1 MSLTRGRYE
10 RRRTARRP
18 LSIPAA
24 PVRHRIERRR
34 TALPATKP
42 GGSDALHASHLR
54 RRERVR
60 ERQRG
65 RPAGAACE
73 VVLLHRGDAQRG
85 RGAAGRRAAADG
97 HRDDGARQGRRAARD
112 GRAVRRDEGAAR
124 RLLPARRRRPRRG
137 DQVGAQVPRRQAG
150 DDRAATDHGVP
161 GRLSAPARNQAADA
175 VAQTFRAE
183 FGRAVAI
190 LARGLDGDVD
200 RAEEAVQEAYAVALD
215 RWPRDGVPF
224 TPAAWILTTAKRRAI
239 DRLRREAALRDRQA
253 LLARE
258 LEQAVS
264 ELPGDEEM
272 IPDERLGLMF
282 ACCHPALALEAQ
294 VPLTLRLVGGLTV
307 PEIARAL
314 LLPEATVAQRLVR
327 AKSKVRVSGIPLAE
341 PPPDALP
348 ARLNAVLAVLYLVFN
363 EGYAATAGDVLVR
376 DDLAAEAIRLARV
389 VHELLPREPE
399 PAGLLALMLL
409 HQARRPARVSDA
421 GELVLLSEQ
430 DRGRWDR
437 AAIESALPLV
447 DAGLTLRHP
456 PGPYALQAAIAAVHA
471 RAPRPEDTDWHE
483 IALLYRELVRV
494 LPSPVVALNRAV
506 AVSMAAGPTAGPTAG
521 LALID
526 QLV

>member
-97 HRDDGARQGRRAARD
+97 HRDDGARQRRRAARD

-137 DQVGAQVPRRQAG
+137 DQVGAQVPRRQAR

-161 GRLSAPARNQAADA
+161 ERLSAPARSQAADA

-200 RAEEAVQEAYAVALD
+200 RAEEAVQDAYAV
-215 RWPRDGVPF
+215 
-224 TPAAWILTTAKRRAI
+224 
-239 DRLRREAALRDRQA
+239 
-253 LLARE
+253 E
-258 LEQAVS
+258 LEEAVRD
-264 ELPGDEEM
+264 LPGEDAEM
-272 IPDERLGLMF
+272 IPDERLGLVF

-327 AKSKVRVSGIPLAE
+327 AKRKVRVSGIPVAE
-341 PPPDALP
+341 PPAEAIP

-363 EGYAATAGDVLVR
+363 EGYAATAGDALVR

-389 VHELLPREPE
+389 VHELLP
-399 PAGLLALMLL
+399 G
-409 HQARRPARVSDA
+409 
-421 GELVLLSEQ
+421 
-430 DRGRWDR
+430 
-437 AAIESALPLV
+437 
-447 DAGLTLRHP
+447 
-456 PGPYALQAAIAAVHA
+456 
-471 RAPRPEDTDWHE
+471 
-483 IALLYRELVRV
+483 
-494 LPSPVVALNRAV
+494 
-506 AVSMAAGPTAGPTAG
+506 
-521 LALID
+521 
-526 QLV
+526 